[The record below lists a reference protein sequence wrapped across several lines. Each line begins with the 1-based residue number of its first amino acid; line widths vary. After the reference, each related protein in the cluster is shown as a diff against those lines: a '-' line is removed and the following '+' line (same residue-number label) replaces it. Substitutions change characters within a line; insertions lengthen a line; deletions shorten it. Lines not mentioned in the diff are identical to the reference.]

1 MRFLFSPK
9 IVLIAVLSL
18 FAVVCGCEKD
28 IQVRRLAPDFSLKDL
43 SGDEISLEKFK
54 GKVVI
59 LDFWATWCPPC
70 RQSIP
75 ELIELQNRY
84 RDKGLVVLGIS
95 MDDSDQTSNNALQ
108 DFKQQYRINY
118 TILRSGERVAHDFF
132 GSEQM
137 AIPTMFV
144 INREGEIAAKHVG
157 YRPGALEKSL
167 KEIL

>member
-1 MRFLFSPK
+1 MPFLFTRK
-9 IVLIAVLSL
+9 IILIAALSL
-18 FAVVCGCEKD
+18 FAMVCGCEKD
-28 IQVRRLAPDFSLKDL
+28 FQLRRPAPNFSLKNL
-43 SGDEISLEKFK
+43 SGDDISLEKFK

-75 ELIELQNRY
+75 ELVELQSKY
-84 RDKGLVVLGIS
+84 KDEGLIVLGIS
-95 MDDSDQTSNNALQ
+95 MDDSDRTNNNALQ
-108 DFKQQYRINY
+108 DFVQQYQINY
-118 TILRSGERVAHDFF
+118 TVLRSGDRVALDFF

-144 INREGEIAAKHVG
+144 INREGEIVAKHVG
-157 YRPGALEKSL
+157 YKPGALEKYL